1 MSKTRKVRPPL
12 SSTDRKHRK
21 EQQASTCS
29 ILQYGNLSTVVV
41 VEIPIILPR
50 AAPRS
55 LASFNCEGRK
65 KEEEKIYRIDVVIKI
80 KKQQRRIRTLGRWH
94 GKEKEGKTLS
104 VDSHDFCLL
113 FFNVML
119 VIGLSQ
125 LDWNLSHFSAFSFSP
140 YYLPCSNK
148 TNV

>member
-1 MSKTRKVRPPL
+1 MKKKIKAGGRGMSKTRKVRPPL

-41 VEIPIILPR
+41 EIPILLPR

-113 FFNVML
+113 F
-119 VIGLSQ
+119 
-125 LDWNLSHFSAFSFSP
+125 
-140 YYLPCSNK
+140 
-148 TNV
+148 